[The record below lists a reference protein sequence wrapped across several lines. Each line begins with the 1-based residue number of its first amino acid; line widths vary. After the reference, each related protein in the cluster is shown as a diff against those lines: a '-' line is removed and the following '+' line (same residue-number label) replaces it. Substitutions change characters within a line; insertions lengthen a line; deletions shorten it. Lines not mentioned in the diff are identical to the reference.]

1 MTPLKAVSYGYT
13 SLCFVC
19 RTHET
24 YELSV
29 CSCALPLTCFC
40 IHTLP
45 FNLSILYAKLKHT
58 ASSVYG
64 ASITK
69 CGVLCLQFLNP
80 PDYSSFSFKL
90 DDFTGAKLSPD
101 ADRTKTLRAN
111 AKSFN
116 DIWRTGD
123 AEVADKVLDKD
134 VKDVNMMF
142 GGEKDGVDS
151 FKSMITG
158 VFKVDIMP
166 LFAPTCVLSCPTIS
180 KACPNCNLETLLCQG
195 QSAPLAGSEHG
206 YAHKSF
212 WTAPFTGI
220 VFILLDIRLCIWV
233 RYCST
238 SCWKNQL

>member
-1 MTPLKAVSYGYT
+1 MTTQP
-13 SLCFVC
+13 
-19 RTHET
+19 
-24 YELSV
+24 
-29 CSCALPLTCFC
+29 CALSYRQMRQMTFHCAHVHSHSRASAC
-40 IHTLP
+40 IPCLYN

-58 ASSVYG
+58 ASSMYR

-69 CGVLCLQFLNP
+69 CGMLCLQFVNP

-158 VFKVDIMP
+158 VFKVDSMP
-166 LFAPTCVLSCPTIS
+166 LFAPTCVLSWLTIS
-180 KACPNCNLETLLCQG
+180 KACPNCN
-195 QSAPLAGSEHG
+195 
-206 YAHKSF
+206 
-212 WTAPFTGI
+212 
-220 VFILLDIRLCIWV
+220 
-233 RYCST
+233 
-238 SCWKNQL
+238 